1 VSGDYSLAAVVV
13 LIAGAVLGAVLV
25 VVLVLVTVHAV
36 LRAVLVLVAVLI
48 LILVLVVVLVTVLI
62 HRKILQN
69 SVLRHAAGVILPE
82 KSGFILW
89 LENQAGQ

>member
-1 VSGDYSLAAVVV
+1 MSGDYSLAAVVV

-25 VVLVLVTVHAV
+25 VILVLVTVHAV
-36 LRAVLVLVAVLI
+36 LRAVLVLVAV